1 VANNKSAKKRIQ
13 IAERNRLINKSY
25 KSTVRTLTKKTLEN
39 CEKYKK
45 NPNEDNKNLVK
56 TSLNKAFSL
65 IDKAIKKNVLH
76 KNNGANKKSKI
87 NNFVKT
93 GFSLTVLFVFITIL
107 VSIFTLN
114 YYDKTLVEVDFLH
127 GFAESFLTLSD
138 FVILFGFIKL
148 LNSLEVNNS

>member
-1 VANNKSAKKRIQ
+1 MISSHFICYDKKSYISIPSVANNKSAKKRIQ

-45 NPNEDNKNLVK
+45 DPNEENKILVK

-65 IDKAIKKNVLH
+65 IDKAVKKSVLH
-76 KNNGANKKSKI
+76 KNTGANRKSKI

-93 GFSLTVLFVFITIL
+93 
-107 VSIFTLN
+107 IFTT
-114 YYDKTLVEVDFLH
+114 K
-127 GFAESFLTLSD
+127 
-138 FVILFGFIKL
+138 
-148 LNSLEVNNS
+148 

>member
-45 NPNEDNKNLVK
+45 EPNDNNKKLVV
-56 TSLNKAFSL
+56 TSLNKAYSL
-65 IDKAIKKNVLH
+65 IDKAVKKNVLH

-87 NNFVKT
+87 NNFVKSA
-93 GFSLTVLFVFITIL
+93 FTI
-107 VSIFTLN
+107 
-114 YYDKTLVEVDFLH
+114 K
-127 GFAESFLTLSD
+127 
-138 FVILFGFIKL
+138 
-148 LNSLEVNNS
+148 